1 MVKVRVNGREGRE
14 MPSEPTALPAS
25 AAQAVVAA
33 ASTDAWRTAKRGV
46 ERLLGRGDS
55 DQRLLDK
62 TREQL
67 QTVAGQEREQ
77 TRAVLK
83 EDWRIRLTNL
93 LKEHPEKD
101 GELKALVVQIK
112 KACGREQWRD
122 ALKPIPT
129 IIGWYKANAFAGIL
143 LAAGFVVLKGY
154 VIARGDLATALG
166 ILQYAGLAT
175 VVTAGLLSSLP
186 ILAAAMLAFTV
197 IHMIRSRDAPGP
209 RWRLAVVMLGAFVV
223 AAMLTSWPY
232 LVLAV
237 VLGLTIGAV
246 LRWHVPTRGAWPVY
260 VLVSIIAVCAVILSL
275 YTVWV
280 PHETVYFRAGTLPA
294 NTRPRD
300 KQVGYVLSEGNGW
313 ITMLTSG
320 AHQIVRYP
328 DADVITQMVC
338 ERRPKPGNIISE
350 FREGATLWDEV
361 TSQPH
366 MHFLH
371 PAVNQNCSY

>member
-1 MVKVRVNGREGRE
+1 
-14 MPSEPTALPAS
+14 MPSKPTALPAS

-46 ERLLGRGDS
+46 KRLLGRGDS
-55 DQRLLDK
+55 DRQLLDK
-62 TREQL
+62 TRGQL
-67 QTVAGQEREQ
+67 QAVASQELEQ
-77 TRAVLK
+77 TRAAL
-83 EDWRIRLTNL
+83 EADWRTRLTRL
-93 LKEHPEKD
+93 LKEHPKKD
-101 GELKALVVQIK
+101 GELQTLVVQIQ
-112 KACGREQWRD
+112 KACRREQWRD

-129 IIGWYKANAFAGIL
+129 IIGWYKANVFAGIL

-154 VIARGDLATALG
+154 VIARADLATALG

-186 ILAAAMLAFTV
+186 ILAAVMLAFTV
-197 IHMIRSRDAPGP
+197 IHMIGSRDTPGL
-209 RWRLAVVMLGAFVV
+209 RWRLAVVMLGAFVL
-223 AAMLTSWPY
+223 AAVLTSWAY

-237 VLGLTIGAV
+237 VLGLMIGAV
-246 LRWHVPTRGAWPVY
+246 LRWDVPKWGAWPVY
-260 VLVSIIAVCAVILSL
+260 ALVAIIAGAAVILSL

-280 PHETVYFRAGTLPA
+280 PHETVHFRPHTLPPH
-294 NTRPRD
+294 TVPKD
-300 KQVGYVLSEGNGW
+300 VQVGYVLSEGNGW

-328 DADVITQMVC
+328 DADVITQVVC
-338 ERRPKPGNIISE
+338 ERHPKPDHIISE

-361 TSQPH
+361 TSD

-371 PAVNQNCSY
+371 PAVNQNCPY